1 MKKIKKLLPGRQC
14 RAARRERGPKPLYII
29 IKVEQLNA
37 VFGNNPV
44 IHKS

>member
-1 MKKIKKLLPGRQC
+1 MKKKKYMLPGRQRWAAKKVC
-14 RAARRERGPKPLYII
+14 GPRAMCVI

-37 VFGNNPV
+37 ILGNNPV

>member
-1 MKKIKKLLPGRQC
+1 MKKKNKLLPGRQC
-14 RAARRERGPKPLYII
+14 WAAKRERGPKPLCII

-44 IHKS
+44 IQKS

>member
-1 MKKIKKLLPGRQC
+1 MSKKKYVQPGRQC
-14 RAARRERGPKPLYII
+14 WAAKRECGPRALCII

-37 VFGNNPV
+37 VLGNNPV

>member
-1 MKKIKKLLPGRQC
+1 MKKKKYMLPGRQFWAAKREC
-14 RAARRERGPKPLYII
+14 GPRALCII

-37 VFGNNPV
+37 ILGNNPV

>member
-1 MKKIKKLLPGRQC
+1 MRKNNKLQPGRQC
-14 RAARRERGPKPLYII
+14 WAAKRECGPRALCII

-37 VFGNNPV
+37 VLGNNPV

>member
-14 RAARRERGPKPLYII
+14 WAARRECGPRALCII

>member
-1 MKKIKKLLPGRQC
+1 MKKIKKLLPGRQY

-37 VFGNNPV
+37 VLGNNPV